1 MPTETGRFSAT
12 GEITGFH
19 GVDIQNILR
28 GGLPR
33 ADPELWS
40 LYTYDAMER
49 LTKESL
55 NGAVTS
61 YGYDLAGNRI
71 TKSTDGRTIM
81 MQKATAIPSPKRT
94 R

>member
-1 MPTETGRFSAT
+1 MHYDFA
-12 GEITGFH
+12 
-19 GVDIQNILR
+19 
-28 GGLPR
+28 GLPR
-33 ADPELWS
+33 ADPELRS

-71 TKSTDGRTIM
+71 TKSTDGRIIM
-81 MQKATAIPSPKRT
+81 MQKATAIQSPKRT
-94 R
+94 RSQTLHIRVECSFTN

>member
-1 MPTETGRFSAT
+1 MHYDFA
-12 GEITGFH
+12 
-19 GVDIQNILR
+19 
-28 GGLPR
+28 GLPR

-94 R
+94 RSQTLYIKVECSFTN